1 MTETTDH
8 AQGMHPGDAFAERLA
23 SFTDRF
29 VALSRQ
35 RAALDAAEARLLA
48 EAAAFADATAPSV
61 VPSATPSAEA
71 RSLAR
76 RSMCASLAMA
86 THTSEP
92 TLQRRIGEAEALV
105 HHAPAVLDALATGT
119 VSAGHAQVITDQLRD
134 VPAAGRRVFL
144 EQVLPLAE
152 RSTPPR
158 LKQRARI
165 LRERLHPESIATR
178 TSRSTSDRRVDVEP
192 AADGMAWV
200 HLFTTAPLAYAIRE
214 RLDAAAIP
222 TRVAGD
228 ART

>member
-1 MTETTDH
+1 MTETSTRE
-8 AQGMHPGDAFAERLA
+8 HPGDVFALRLA

-48 EAAAFADATAPSV
+48 DAAAFADATASSV
-61 VPSATPSAEA
+61 APAATPSAEA
-71 RSLAR
+71 RDLAR

-86 THTSEP
+86 TRTSES
-92 TLQRRIGEAEALV
+92 TLQRRIGDAEALV
-105 HHAPAVLDALATGT
+105 HHAPTVLDALARGM
-119 VSAGHAQVITDQLRD
+119 VSAGHARVITDQLRD
-134 VPAAGRRVFL
+134 IPAAGRRLFL
-144 EQVLPLAE
+144 DQVLPLAL
-152 RSTPPR
+152 RSTPAR
-158 LKQRARI
+158 LTHRARI
-165 LRERLHPESIATR
+165 LRERLHPESITTR